1 MGKPNFQRLS
11 YHTVSHT
18 ASKSPGRKAFAAL
31 TPRKASWYPGG
42 LRCAPVKEGA
52 LKDDLVEV
60 SDLHYGMELG
70 CSANKL
76 QLRPKGFAGA
86 RTAESGLSAMSP
98 EFAERMLSGEPME
111 LTSHPSYLATR
122 TLSAEHWAVKR
133 NDRTANVNADPGSI
147 PRVHAEN
154 LCEQR
159 KSRELLKQ
167 TEELF

>member
-1 MGKPNFQRLS
+1 M
-11 YHTVSHT
+11 VSRRST
-18 ASKSPGRKAFAAL
+18 
-31 TPRKASWYPGG
+31 
-42 LRCAPVKEGA
+42 LRSGKEGA

-86 RTAESGLSAMSP
+86 RAAESGLSAMSP

-133 NDRTANVNADPGSI
+133 NDRTLFEELLEANVNAAPGSI
-147 PRVHAEN
+147 PRVRAEN